1 MRSSDLPNELV
12 DRGIHWQ
19 IAGFL
24 LVACASVAILTEFA
38 DTDHR
43 EFVYFE
49 IAATKLY
56 WALVIPLAGLFD
68 GARKMFEKMSEIRA
82 KRRQRW
88 LDEGRREGRRQE
100 RERVRAECSVS
111 APPFRRRLWP
121 LCSMNRTITASQG
134 TRKMFEE
141 MSEIRAKRRQ
151 TWLDGGRSQER
162 EELRGLGVTLPR
174 ESIDYLDGKD
184 DKSERQHGC

>member
-1 MRSSDLPNELV
+1 MRSSDLPSELV

-24 LVACASVAILTEFA
+24 LVGCASAAILAEFA
-38 DTDHR
+38 GSDHR
-43 EFVYFE
+43 AFIYFE
-49 IAATKLY
+49 IAATRLY

-100 RERVRAECSVS
+100 RERVRAEL
-111 APPFRRRLWP
+111 RR
-121 LCSMNRTITASQG
+121 
-134 TRKMFEE
+134 
-141 MSEIRAKRRQ
+141 
-151 TWLDGGRSQER
+151 
-162 EELRGLGVTLPR
+162 LGVTLPQG
-174 ESIDYLDGKD
+174 SIDYLDGKND
-184 DKSERQHGC
+184 ESEPQHGC

>member
-24 LVACASVAILTEFA
+24 LVACVGVAVLAEFA
-38 DTDHR
+38 GSDHR
-43 EFVYFE
+43 VFMYFE

-88 LDEGRREGRRQE
+88 LDEGRQEGRQQE
-100 RERVRAECSVS
+100 RARLRAEVQRLGAALSPEVVASLLDEPDNPSEQRDAHSV
-111 APPFRRRLWP
+111 
-121 LCSMNRTITASQG
+121 
-134 TRKMFEE
+134 
-141 MSEIRAKRRQ
+141 
-151 TWLDGGRSQER
+151 
-162 EELRGLGVTLPR
+162 
-174 ESIDYLDGKD
+174 
-184 DKSERQHGC
+184 